1 MGVGGWV
8 RGRLGPPAR
17 APRTRLQA
25 VSAGATAADPL
36 SPRGRLGLR
45 GHLSGLS
52 GWSSGWGGGPVGCPR
67 GRLRPARCPRVGP
80 QGPNPPR
87 NAARAPRAGPLFESR
102 TPRTQLPKDRRAGA
116 SNQDPIRRATAL
128 LVHEDKHITAAFSGM
143 ERRSV
148 EGIRK
153 SLEPSGGDRR
163 GRGVTILLH
172 HFYIQECV

>member
-1 MGVGGWV
+1 M
-8 RGRLGPPAR
+8 RGRLSFLRRGAGRVGYGGRGLGAR
-17 APRTRLQA
+17 APRTPR
-25 VSAGATAADPL
+25 AGASDQVT
-36 SPRGRLGLR
+36 G
-45 GHLSGLS
+45 GLS
-52 GWSSGWGGGPVGCPR
+52 GCHGGRPPE
-67 GRLRPARCPRVGP
+67 PARASRTQGPPKRSQRVVQRVGWWP
-80 QGPNPPR
+80 GGLP
-87 NAARAPRAGPLFESR
+87 ARAPRAGPLFESR